1 MAWPFS
7 LGGQTGDRMD
17 FRQLRNILAIV
28 EPGGMGQAVQKLA

>member
-1 MAWPFS
+1 
-7 LGGQTGDRMD
+7 MD